1 MRSSSTACTP
11 ESCPS
16 QALLD
21 PDTRAQEI
29 AAALEEIERH
39 LPEREVIVYTSR
51 GLARAEG
58 SDEALDVGRSV
69 SDALVE
75 LVQRLDPELPL
86 AFCVAKG
93 GITSSDIGSRGFGV
107 RRAEVA
113 GQMLPGTISV
123 WILPEESAFPGL
135 PYVIFPGQ
143 RRRGRDTGRGH
154 PEARHMMRFA
164 SVLAKASA
172 EGRAVGAFT
181 CYDLIGFEAVVRA
194 AAANTAPVI
203 VLVGPGSFAD
213 EGGERL
219 VAAFRAAAAQAPV
232 PVLVQLDHAA
242 DRELISRAA
251 AIGVDGDADGS
262 RLPFE
267 QNLAFSTAVTEEM
280 RPLGVAVEAEL
291 GRVEG
296 NEDLAAQA
304 SHGALTDPAEAAA
317 FVRSSGASCL
327 AVSIGN
333 VHGHYAGMP
342 ALDWERLEALRGA
355 GAPLALHGASGLPD
369 ADVRRAVSLGIAKV
383 NVNTE
388 LRAAYFGALDDVGA
402 HAEALDLRGLGAN
415 VIAAVAEAV
424 GTKLA
429 VLGWG
434 RS

>member
-1 MRSSSTACTP
+1 MT
-11 ESCPS
+11 
-16 QALLD
+16 
-21 PDTRAQEI
+21 
-29 AAALEEIERH
+29 H
-39 LPEREVIVYTSR
+39 
-51 GLARAEG
+51 
-58 SDEALDVGRSV
+58 
-69 SDALVE
+69 
-75 LVQRLDPELPL
+75 
-86 AFCVAKG
+86 
-93 GITSSDIGSRGFGV
+93 
-107 RRAEVA
+107 
-113 GQMLPGTISV
+113 
-123 WILPEESAFPGL
+123 
-135 PYVIFPGQ
+135 
-143 RRRGRDTGRGH
+143 
-154 PEARHMMRFA
+154 FA
-164 SVLAKASA
+164 SVLAEASA
-172 EGRAVGAFT
+172 QGRAVGAFT
-181 CYDLIGFEAVVRA
+181 CYDLLGFEAVVRA
-194 AAANTAPVI
+194 AAAHTAPVI

-251 AIGVDGDADGS
+251 AIGVDAVLADGS
-262 RLPFE
+262 RLPYE
-267 QNLAFSTAVTEEM
+267 QNLAFSTAVTEEL

-304 SHGALTDPAEAAA
+304 SNGALTDPAEAAA
-317 FVRSSGASCL
+317 FVRSSGAGCL

-388 LRAAYFGALDDVGA
+388 LRAAYFGALDDLGA